1 MFSPAF
7 IGRTNEIWLNPEGNL
22 PTVETQSQGKELS
35 FQVPDIE
42 GLPFPAHP
50 QMHYRSL
57 STGHNGD

>member
-7 IGRTNEIWLNPEGNL
+7 IGTTTEIWLNPEGNL
-22 PTVETQSQGKELS
+22 PTVETQGKELS

-42 GLPFPAHP
+42 GLPFPAHL

-57 STGHNGD
+57 RTEHNGD

>member
-7 IGRTNEIWLNPEGNL
+7 IGRTTEIWLNPEGNM
-22 PTVETQSQGKELS
+22 PTVETQSQGKEHS

-50 QMHYRSL
+50 QMH
-57 STGHNGD
+57 